1 VIVTNRAEKHG
12 SCRVLAA
19 AKRSG
24 QDNEGK
30 LLIMSIFEG
39 KIVCMRYLFFWIFF
53 SGSNDKAENGS
64 DGAKRE
70 RPIPDLCVICLEQEY
85 NAVFLP

>member
-1 VIVTNRAEKHG
+1 MIVTNRAEKHG

-39 KIVCMRYLFFWIFF
+39 KIVCMRYLFF
-53 SGSNDKAENGS
+53 
-64 DGAKRE
+64 
-70 RPIPDLCVICLEQEY
+70 
-85 NAVFLP
+85 